1 MHTRLVRLVVSP
13 ANCISCAIR
22 QIFEGKWLRDS
33 TLVVHKSGLEVAFPQ
48 TSVIVIWAMKVLIA
62 EDDRDSRELLA
73 WMLQKL
79 GYQVVATSNGKEAWD
94 AFRRGRFRLVIS
106 DVLMPEIDG
115 LELCR
120 RIRTHKQSKYTYI
133 IVITAL
139 IGKKDYLEGMEAG
152 ADDFVTKPFDPDE
165 LKARLRVAERII
177 SFQEQTALREEA
189 FTTDVERQREGRC
202 PTRWRCLFVGGQAG
216 DVFTENQVWMWSVPS
231 YV

>member
-1 MHTRLVRLVVSP
+1 MLVIL
-13 ANCISCAIR
+13 
-22 QIFEGKWLRDS
+22 K
-33 TLVVHKSGLEVAFPQ
+33 
-48 TSVIVIWAMKVLIA
+48 MKILIA
-62 EDDRDSRELLA
+62 EDDRDSRELLC

-79 GYQVVATSNGKEAWD
+79 GYQVVATSNGKEAWE

-120 RIRTHKQSKYTYI
+120 RIRKHKQSKYTYVI
-133 IVITAL
+133 IITAL

-177 SFQEQTALREEA
+177 SFQELAAATEE
-189 FTTDVERQREGRC
+189 V
-202 PTRWRCLFVGGQAG
+202 
-216 DVFTENQVWMWSVPS
+216 VP
-231 YV
+231 